1 MNMNMENLEFEIAI
15 VNADRKLNS
24 SLIYDELEDELVK
37 KFDYNISLT
46 RIDRKNSDISEVSSD
61 FNILLNIN
69 VSLEITVLLELI
81 VVANIFWN
89 LYEKYIKPQQNEAQS
104 SGFYI
109 VDRKHDLNFIMGP
122 EYPEKEDFVN
132 VFANTI
138 YEKIK
143 ETTDRPVQD
152 SE

>member
-1 MNMNMENLEFEIAI
+1 MNMENLEFEIAI

-24 SLIYDELEDELVK
+24 SLFYDELEDELVK
-37 KFDYNISLT
+37 KFDYNIYLT
-46 RIDRKNSDISEVSSD
+46 RIDSNKNSGASADSFD

-69 VSLEITVLLELI
+69 VSLEITALLELI

-89 LYEKYIKPQQNEAQS
+89 LYEKHIKPQQNEAQS
-104 SGFYI
+104 SGIYI
-109 VDRKHDLNFIMGP
+109 VDKKHDLDFIMGP

-143 ETTDRPVQD
+143 ETGDRPVQD